1 VNWELDDYELVVIV
15 AKLIKGTLV
24 HLHVL
29 GQIADRALSE
39 VLGLLNRDLL
49 VHVLIHLLDLLMR

>member
-15 AKLIKGTLV
+15 AKLIKGTLI

-29 GQIADRALSE
+29 GQIADRALCGI
-39 VLGLLNRDLL
+39 LGVLNRDLL